1 MGFTLDLRLDWLGL
15 GFREIRDLLHIF
27 KLVEM
32 PLGWLK
38 GVNDKFL
45 LNLAKMDAGKS
56 KEILQELIANKKSF
70 LKNN

>member
-1 MGFTLDLRLDWLGL
+1 
-15 GFREIRDLLHIF
+15 
-27 KLVEM
+27 M